1 MKRTEQT
8 GIVFFYDIDKVCDD
22 RQNRGANVS
31 REGVQ
36 RDLLPLIEGTTVSTK
51 YGSVKTDHIL
61 FIASGAFHL
70 SRPSDLLPELQGRLP
85 VRVELNNLSKA
96 DFICILTETDNA
108 LTLQYMEL
116 MKTEGLHIEFHKNGI
131 NEIARIAEDIN
142 SKVESIGARRLYTV
156 LEKVFDDIAYNAPDL
171 AEKKIVI
178 DEKFVKDNI
187 KDIAN
192 IKDETNLIL

>member
-1 MKRTEQT
+1 MQLFQELKRDWS
-8 GIVFFYDIDKVCDD
+8 F
-22 RQNRGANVS
+22 
-31 REGVQ
+31 
-36 RDLLPLIEGTTVSTK
+36 
-51 YGSVKTDHIL
+51 
-61 FIASGAFHL
+61 L

-116 MKTEGLHIEFHKNGI
+116 MKTEDLHIEFHKTGI
-131 NEIARIAEDIN
+131 DEIARIAEDIN

-171 AEKKIVI
+171 EEKKIVI

-187 KDIAN
+187 KDIAH